1 MFKLVRV
8 AAVAALC
15 AVAAVGAVAQTFTK
29 PIKVIVPYPA
39 GDLGD
44 VISRLLQQSIQESLG
59 QPIVIENRPGASG
72 LLGLQSALLGPND
85 GHTFVMGQM
94 GSMKQ

>member
-8 AAVAALC
+8 VAVAALC
-15 AVAAVGAVAQTFTK
+15 VIAAAGAVAQTFTK

-44 VISRLLQQSIQESLG
+44 VISRLLQQS
-59 QPIVIENRPGASG
+59 
-72 LLGLQSALLGPND
+72 
-85 GHTFVMGQM
+85 M
-94 GSMKQ
+94 